1 MDISPR
7 QMVSVATS
15 LIPFLEHDD
24 AHRALM
30 GSNMQRQAVP
40 LLRPHAP
47 FVGTGIEHRIA
58 VDSGEILIAQ
68 NSGLVDYVDGE
79 VINILTDDGEYDEY
93 LIPKFQRSN
102 QGYCVNH
109 KPLVRKGDRVE
120 AGDVLADGQSCDH
133 AELSLGQNL
142 LVAYMP
148 WEGYNYE
155 DAIVISE
162 RVVAEDL
169 LTSIHISEY
178 EADARDTKLGPEEI
192 TREIPNISE
201 DMIADLDGDGIIRI
215 GAEVKDGDILVGK
228 VTPKGLTEQT
238 PEEKL
243 LYAIFGAKSKEVRD
257 TSLRVPH
264 GADGV
269 VADVKIFK
277 REDGAELPNGVNE
290 LVRVFIVQK
299 RKIRVGD
306 KMAGRHGNK
315 GVISNILP
323 EEDMPYLPDGTPVDV
338 MLNPLGVPSRMNI
351 GQVLELHLGMA
362 AKQLG
367 IHVATPV
374 FDGAT
379 DEDVWSTVAEAG
391 MAKDAKTVLYDGR
404 TGEPF
409 DSRVSVGVM
418 YMIKLAHMVDDKLH
432 ARSIGP
438 YSLVTQQPLGGK
450 AQFGGQRFGEMEVWA
465 LEAYGA
471 AYTLQE
477 ILTYKSDDTN
487 GRVKTYEAIVK
498 GENIPRPGVP
508 ESFRVLMK
516 ELQALGMDF
525 RVMDNEDNEVD
536 MGDIDLG
543 DTIDFHESHN
553 HDHNEEKSE
562 EAKETKEASE
572 ESAEEGYQ
580 SLANLLL
587 SDTDEYEDVEEDA
600 EEETS
605 GYQALASLLM
615 SDTDEYE
622 DVEDD
627 TDEE

>member
-1 MDISPR
+1 M
-7 QMVSVATS
+7 
-15 LIPFLEHDD
+15 
-24 AHRALM
+24 
-30 GSNMQRQAVP
+30 
-40 LLRPHAP
+40 
-47 FVGTGIEHRIA
+47 
-58 VDSGEILIAQ
+58 
-68 NSGLVDYVDGE
+68 
-79 VINILTDDGEYDEY
+79 
-93 LIPKFQRSN
+93 
-102 QGYCVNH
+102 
-109 KPLVRKGDRVE
+109 
-120 AGDVLADGQSCDH
+120 
-133 AELSLGQNL
+133 
-142 LVAYMP
+142 
-148 WEGYNYE
+148 
-155 DAIVISE
+155 
-162 RVVAEDL
+162 
-169 LTSIHISEY
+169 
-178 EADARDTKLGPEEI
+178 
-192 TREIPNISE
+192 
-201 DMIADLDGDGIIRI
+201 
-215 GAEVKDGDILVGK
+215 GK

-277 REDGAELPNGVNE
+277 REDGAELANGVNE

-374 FDGAT
+374 FDGAN
-379 DEDVWSTVAEAG
+379 DDDVWATIAEAG

-543 DTIDFHESHN
+543 DTIDFHESHHHN
-553 HDHNEEKSE
+553 HNEE
-562 EAKETKEASE
+562 EATDTEKASKENTEN
-572 ESAEEGYQ
+572 GYQ
-580 SLANLLL
+580 SLANLIL
-587 SDTDEYEDVEEDA
+587 SDSEEEVEE
-600 EEETS
+600 ESSEETS

>member
-1 MDISPR
+1 
-7 QMVSVATS
+7 
-15 LIPFLEHDD
+15 
-24 AHRALM
+24 
-30 GSNMQRQAVP
+30 
-40 LLRPHAP
+40 
-47 FVGTGIEHRIA
+47 
-58 VDSGEILIAQ
+58 
-68 NSGLVDYVDGE
+68 
-79 VINILTDDGEYDEY
+79 
-93 LIPKFQRSN
+93 
-102 QGYCVNH
+102 
-109 KPLVRKGDRVE
+109 
-120 AGDVLADGQSCDH
+120 
-133 AELSLGQNL
+133 
-142 LVAYMP
+142 
-148 WEGYNYE
+148 
-155 DAIVISE
+155 
-162 RVVAEDL
+162 
-169 LTSIHISEY
+169 
-178 EADARDTKLGPEEI
+178 
-192 TREIPNISE
+192 
-201 DMIADLDGDGIIRI
+201 
-215 GAEVKDGDILVGK
+215 
-228 VTPKGLTEQT
+228 
-238 PEEKL
+238 
-243 LYAIFGAKSKEVRD
+243 
-257 TSLRVPH
+257 
-264 GADGV
+264 
-269 VADVKIFK
+269 
-277 REDGAELPNGVNE
+277 
-290 LVRVFIVQK
+290 
-299 RKIRVGD
+299 
-306 KMAGRHGNK
+306 
-315 GVISNILP
+315 
-323 EEDMPYLPDGTPVDV
+323 
-338 MLNPLGVPSRMNI
+338 
-351 GQVLELHLGMA
+351 
-362 AKQLG
+362 
-367 IHVATPV
+367 
-374 FDGAT
+374 
-379 DEDVWSTVAEAG
+379 